1 VNNRQSTAD
10 FRGVAAEF
18 EPSLE
23 GEVGDPLGSLASG
36 GTPTPPA
43 PSVQSEAAHR
53 PVSVSSSVMEALLI
67 NRVEPAYPAIART
80 TRTSGAV
87 VLSAVI
93 AADGT
98 IQSLRVV
105 SGSPLLTVA
114 ATAAVREW
122 RFKPMLLDGQPI
134 EVQTLITINF
144 VLD

>member
-1 VNNRQSTAD
+1 
-10 FRGVAAEF
+10 
-18 EPSLE
+18 
-23 GEVGDPLGSLASG
+23 
-36 GTPTPPA
+36 
-43 PSVQSEAAHR
+43 
-53 PVSVSSSVMEALLI
+53 MEALLI
-67 NRVEPAYPAIART
+67 NRVQPAYPAIART

-122 RFKPMLLDGQPI
+122 RFKPTLLDGQPI